1 MLPET
6 PFRYENRSCRQHKP
20 CQSLPPACL
29 RSWLEFNFAGM
40 PAVKTA
46 MFLVAGKIMSSYVGE
61 VSQAVPTAMSQVLRR
76 HIRTR
81 IKAHAWSVETGNIC
95 SVTVSF
101 VWVGSQISPSRARK
115 YSDIPS
121 PGRTRSVK
129 CSTPGPTKTIKSPP
143 RVLPQPPPPPL
154 YRDYL
159 AVLLPLVGLPHNFNA
174 ISIFLYIL
182 TVSLIIV
189 SD

>member
-6 PFRYENRSCRQHKP
+6 PFRYENRSCLQQKP

-46 MFLVAGKIMSSYVGE
+46 MFLVAGKNMSSYVGE

-76 HIRTR
+76 HISSR
-81 IKAHAWSVETGNIC
+81 IKGHVWSVETENIC

-101 VWVGSQISPSRARK
+101 VWVGSQISPRRARK

-129 CSTPGPTKTIKSPP
+129 CFTPGPSKTIKSPP
-143 RVLPQPPPPPL
+143 HVLPAPAPL

-159 AVLLPLVGLPHNFNA
+159 ASLLPLVGLPHNFNA

-182 TVSLIIV
+182 TLSLITV

>member
-1 MLPET
+1 MSVFT
-6 PFRYENRSCRQHKP
+6 
-20 CQSLPPACL
+20 
-29 RSWLEFNFAGM
+29 AGM

-46 MFLVAGKIMSSYVGE
+46 MFLVAGKNMSSYVGE

-76 HIRTR
+76 HISSR
-81 IKAHAWSVETGNIC
+81 IKGYVWSVETENIC

-101 VWVGSQISPSRARK
+101 VWVGSQISPRRARK

-121 PGRTRSVK
+121 PGRTRSSNSSSQGRQRQFYPHPMS
-129 CSTPGPTKTIKSPP
+129 C
-143 RVLPQPPPPPL
+143 PPPAPL

-159 AVLLPLVGLPHNFNA
+159 ASLLPLVGLHHNFNA

-182 TVSLIIV
+182 TLSLITV
-189 SD
+189 SV